1 MGQFIIEGGAPLKGT
16 VHIDGAKNAVLP
28 LMAASLLADGPVTLH
43 NVPEIGDIR
52 SLIEILRVLGVQI
65 ERPAPD
71 SLQLEVVDNK
81 PHEAP
86 YALVRELRASI
97 CVLGPM
103 LARRTKADVALPGG
117 CRLGVRPID
126 LHLKGMRALGAHVDV
141 QKGYIEARAQ
151 KLCGATMVLSG
162 ANGPTVL
169 GTSNVMMAASLAEG
183 TTVIEGAASEPEVQE
198 VANLLNAM
206 GARITGI
213 GTPTL
218 TIEGVDRLEGV
229 EYDVMP
235 DRMET
240 GTFIA
245 AAAITR
251 GDVLIENAPIQHMAA
266 TLDLFE
272 QIGVHLERED
282 NGLRVTAPDQFCPVE
297 VTTGPH
303 PAFPTDMQPQ
313 VMSLLTLARG
323 KSVVTEAI
331 FPERFAHVDELNRMR
346 AQITKSGLTAIVTGV
361 EYLSGAPVEAT
372 DLRCGA
378 ALVLAGLSAGGVT
391 TVDEVHHIDRGYLHL
406 ERKLRALGAH
416 IRRTTTPDD
425 E

>member
-1 MGQFIIEGGAPLKGT
+1 MEQFVIQGGAALKGT

-28 LMAASLLADGPVTLH
+28 LMAASLLADGPVTLR
-43 NVPEIGDIR
+43 NVPKIGDITT
-52 SLIEILRVLGVQI
+52 LTEILRGLGVRI
-65 ERPAPD
+65 ERAAPD
-71 SLQLEVVDNK
+71 ILRLEVTDNQ
-81 PHEAP
+81 PYQAP
-86 YALVRELRASI
+86 YKLVREMRASI
-97 CVLGPM
+97 CVLGPL
-103 LARRTKADVALPGG
+103 LARRGRADVALPGG

-126 LHLKGMRALGAHVDV
+126 LHLKGLRALGARVNIDE
-141 QKGYIEARAQ
+141 GYIKAWAPR
-151 KLCGATMVLSG
+151 LSGASMVLSG

-169 GTSNVMMAASLAEG
+169 GTSHVMMAASLAEG
-183 TTVIEGAASEPEVQE
+183 ATVIEGAASEPEVQE

-218 TIEGVDRLEGV
+218 TIQGVDSLKGV
-229 EYDVMP
+229 EYEVMS
-235 DRMET
+235 DRMEA

-251 GDVLIENAPIQHMAA
+251 GDVLVENAPVEHMAA
-266 TLDLFE
+266 TLDVFE
-272 QIGVHLERED
+272 QIGIRVERED
-282 NGLRVTAPDQFCPVE
+282 GGLRVTAPDPFRPIE
-297 VTTGPH
+297 VATGPH

-323 KSVVTEAI
+323 KSVVTESI

-378 ALVLAGLSAGGVT
+378 ALVLAGLIAGGET
-391 TVDEVHHIDRGYLHL
+391 TVAEVHHIDRGYQGL
-406 ERKLRALGAH
+406 EEKLRALGAD
-416 IRRTTTPDD
+416 IERVTAPD
-425 E
+425 EE